1 MIDKNEEVN
10 ILIAIANNYIREKI
24 FKDIIEKYNKVIF
37 PNIIDPTAK
46 ISKYAKIGK
55 GNMIMVNAF
64 IGANTHITNF
74 CIINNNASIDHDCIV
89 EKFSSLAPSV
99 STGGNVKIGSRS
111 AIGIGAIIKNNIS
124 LSIMTTSTG
133 STTHL

>member
-1 MIDKNEEVN
+1 MTKDIIIIGAGGHARSVTESVIANGYNIICYVDKNKFNDSLFSFPIKTNLMIDKNEEVN

-74 CIINNNASIDHDCIV
+74 CIINNNV
-89 EKFSSLAPSV
+89 
-99 STGGNVKIGSRS
+99 
-111 AIGIGAIIKNNIS
+111 
-124 LSIMTTSTG
+124 
-133 STTHL
+133 